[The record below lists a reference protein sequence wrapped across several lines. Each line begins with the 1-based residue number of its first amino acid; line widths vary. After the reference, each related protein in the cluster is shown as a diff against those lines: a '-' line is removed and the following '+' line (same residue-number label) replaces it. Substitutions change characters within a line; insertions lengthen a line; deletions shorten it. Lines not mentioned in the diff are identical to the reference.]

1 MSHTDGSDMNITV
14 DACRMAS
21 ASTMATRSLFSNPA
35 TKLLSDPTV
44 SEGSSFFC
52 RLFACSAD
60 FESAVSPPPR
70 RLEPTLAMKS
80 SSFLFT
86 WVITDSR
93 ALILASSASSSAF
106 STCAS
111 SACSAAMRFCAPR
124 KARWISVAAVALLL
138 MDAGVSMV
146 PPRGAR
152 ALCRVREA
160 GASPDRTTQRVGAQR
175 KAAQCE
181 DTRTTTIIMQ
191 AFSAVIT

>member
-1 MSHTDGSDMNITV
+1 
-14 DACRMAS
+14 
-21 ASTMATRSLFSNPA
+21 
-35 TKLLSDPTV
+35 
-44 SEGSSFFC
+44 
-52 RLFACSAD
+52 
-60 FESAVSPPPR
+60 
-70 RLEPTLAMKS
+70 MKS

-93 ALILASSASSSAF
+93 ALISPRQPPRAF
-106 STCAS
+106 STCVS

-160 GASPDRTTQRVGAQR
+160 GASPDRTTRHEWEFTKGCQMRTREQPLSCRHLVQKNVNRVFLTDFHKWR
-175 KAAQCE
+175 L
-181 DTRTTTIIMQ
+181 
-191 AFSAVIT
+191 